1 MQLSGQQSGSVGAG
15 SEDRTAIATQICD
28 ELGAELSDLA
38 SAFVGQCHDTVEIV
52 AEVISS
58 HLLSDHHQ
66 ASLSVRRA
74 ALSRDLYRRC
84 RSSEDRVAQHQG
96 EIALAL
102 IRSGRLTYREVAGVM
117 ELPEWTVAA
126 MLRAVLMSG
135 STHRTGGH
143 LAVNASSAT
152 GHGFS

>member
-1 MQLSGQQSGSVGAG
+1 MQ
-15 SEDRTAIATQICD
+15 
-28 ELGAELSDLA
+28 
-38 SAFVGQCHDTVEIV
+38 IV

-58 HLLSDHHQ
+58 HPLSGRHQ
-66 ASLSVRRA
+66 LSFSVRRA

-102 IRSGRLTYREVAGVM
+102 IRSGQLTYREVAEVM

-126 MLRAVLMSG
+126 MLRAVLVSG
-135 STHRTGGH
+135 SPRRTGRH
-143 LAVNASSAT
+143 LAVNASSAA
-152 GHGFS
+152 GRGFS